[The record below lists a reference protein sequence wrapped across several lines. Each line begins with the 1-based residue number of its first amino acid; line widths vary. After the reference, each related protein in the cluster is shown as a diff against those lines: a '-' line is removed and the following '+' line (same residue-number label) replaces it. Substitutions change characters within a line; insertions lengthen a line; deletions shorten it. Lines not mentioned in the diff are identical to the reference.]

1 MGFFSKEECNLCGA
15 KVGFLSRK
23 TLVNKSGYICKECE
37 KKCSFLINVS
47 QFTPEGIKEHISYME
62 KQNKIYKEAYE
73 VLDKKKKE
81 RHIHSF
87 RGLIFADD
95 IAMFEVVDP
104 KGDKKVYKE
113 LFRYDQIEN
122 YKTYNVANNDS
133 QNGKKYSE
141 VGVIINLKSSVQDVF
156 GSNNRVYAKAP
167 DVHPYVNELKI
178 PTGKDVN
185 DLGSTNGIIDKLDKL
200 FNRYEDRSLLGNI
213 KSSFTGTEKEK
224 RQREHM
230 KNVMET
236 AGSMLKAKITKN
248 EGDIEKAQ
256 EKKQDLKE
264 ATMNLAFDNR
274 PKYSQIAN
282 DVEKRILGE

>member
-37 KKCSFLINVS
+37 KKSSFLINVS

-104 KGDKKVYKE
+104 KGDKKIYKE

-122 YKTYNVANNDS
+122 YNTYNVANNDS

-156 GSNNRVYAKAP
+156 GSNNRQYAKAP
-167 DVHPYVNELKI
+167 DVHPYVNKLKI
-178 PTGKDVN
+178 TTGRDVN
-185 DLGSTNGIIDKLDKL
+185 DLGTTREIIDKFDKL
-200 FNRYEDRSLLGNI
+200 FNRYEDRSVLGSV
-213 KSSFTGTEKEK
+213 KASFVGTESQK
-224 RQREHM
+224 RQREYA
-230 KNVMET
+230 KNAIGA

-248 EGDIEKAQ
+248 DEDIEKAQ